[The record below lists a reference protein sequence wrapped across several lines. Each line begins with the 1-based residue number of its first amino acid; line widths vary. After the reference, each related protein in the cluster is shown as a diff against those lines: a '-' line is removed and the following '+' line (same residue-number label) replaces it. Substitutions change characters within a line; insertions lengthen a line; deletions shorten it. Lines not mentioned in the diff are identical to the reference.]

1 MTPRIEG
8 ILLAA
13 GESRRM
19 GYPKPLLRVGDE
31 TFLSRSA
38 RSILAVLPRLIVVL
52 GAHAERIR
60 PAIPVDRGIVTVE
73 NPRFKAGQLS
83 SLKVGLQALGD
94 DCDGVLVHLADH
106 PLVKPSTF
114 ESVVAEFA
122 RGRGA
127 IVIARCDGKRG
138 HPVIFGRSVF
148 RELLD
153 APEDEG
159 ARAVV
164 IRDPTRVVYV
174 EVDDPGVSLDL
185 DTPADVEKA
194 GLQPPPRFS
203 GPS

>member
-1 MTPRIEG
+1 MAPRIEG

-19 GYPKPLLRVGDE
+19 GYPKPLLRVGEE
-31 TFLSRSA
+31 TFISRSA

-52 GAHAERIR
+52 GAHAERIL
-60 PAIPVDRGIVTVE
+60 PAIPVDRGIVTAE
-73 NPRFKAGQLS
+73 NPHFEAGQLS
-83 SLKVGLQALGD
+83 SLKVGLRALGGG
-94 DCDGVLVHLADH
+94 CDAVLVHLADH

-114 ESVVAEFA
+114 ESVVAEFV

-138 HPVIFGRSVF
+138 HPVIFASSVF
-148 RELLD
+148 RELLE
-153 APEDEG
+153 APEDQG

-164 IRDPTRVVYV
+164 IRDPARVVYV
-174 EVDDPGVSLDL
+174 DVDDPGVSLDL

-194 GLQPPPRFS
+194 GLPGPPKV
-203 GPS
+203 